1 MMARNVKAKK
11 IFALLGY
18 SSVGKDT
25 ILKQVLKDMDDVKP
39 IISTTTR
46 PMRKGET
53 EGIEYYFIDDTEF
66 FRRGTDFVEQRIY
79 HTKVKENGVEKD
91 ATWRYGIERIE
102 LEKDDYLIVIVDSVG
117 YKELKNYVGNNKIV
131 PIFISASQEELKA
144 RALAR
149 GDLEAEVDRRLKD
162 DYERFMDF
170 RVRTV
175 YHEVKNTNG
184 RLEEAIKEVENII
197 TKHINEVK
205 EIKCKTKRKK

>member
-1 MMARNVKAKK
+1 MSRNVRAKK

-18 SSVGKDT
+18 MGVGKDT
-25 ILKQVLKDMDDVKP
+25 ILKQVLKDMDDVRP

-53 EGIEYYFIDDTEF
+53 EGVEYYFIDDTEF

-79 HTKVKENGVEKD
+79 HTKVKENGVEKN
-91 ATWRYGIERIE
+91 ATWRYGIERME

-131 PIFISASQEELKA
+131 PIFISAPQEELKA

>member
-1 MMARNVKAKK
+1 MSRNVKAKK

-18 SSVGKDT
+18 MGVGKDT
-25 ILKQVLKDMDDVKP
+25 ILKQVLKDIDDVKP

-53 EGIEYYFIDDTEF
+53 EGVEYYFIDDTEF

-79 HTKVKENGVEKD
+79 HTKVKENGIEKD
-91 ATWRYGIERIE
+91 ATWRYGIERAE

-117 YKELKNYVGNNKIV
+117 YKELKNYVGNGKIV
-131 PIFISASQEELKA
+131 PIFISAPQEELRA

-149 GDLEAEVDRRLKD
+149 GDFEAEVDRRLKD

-184 RLEEAIKEVENII
+184 RLEEAIKEVEGII

>member
-1 MMARNVKAKK
+1 MSRNVKAKK

-18 SSVGKDT
+18 MGVGKDT

-53 EGIEYYFIDDTEF
+53 EGVEYYFIDDTEF

-91 ATWRYGIERIE
+91 ATWRYGIERAE

-131 PIFISASQEELKA
+131 PIFISAPQEELRT

-175 YHEVKNTNG
+175 YHEVKNGEG
-184 RLEEAIKEVENII
+184 RLEEAIKEVEGII

>member
-1 MMARNVKAKK
+1 MSRNVKAKK

-53 EGIEYYFIDDTEF
+53 EGVEYYFIDDTEF

-91 ATWRYGIERIE
+91 ATWRYGIERAE

-117 YKELKNYVGNNKIV
+117 YKELKNYVGNGRIV
-131 PIFISASQEELKA
+131 PIFISAPQEELRT

-175 YHEVKNTNG
+175 YHEVKNGEG

>member
-11 IFALLGY
+11 IFCLMGF

-25 ILKQVLKDMDDVKP
+25 ILKQVLKDMDNVKP

-53 EGIEYYFIDDTEF
+53 EGVEYYFIDDVEF

-79 HTKVKENGVEKD
+79 NTKVKENGVEKD
-91 ATWRYGIERIE
+91 ATWRYGIERME

-131 PIFISASQEELKA
+131 PIFISAPQEELKA

-162 DYERFMDF
+162 DYERFLPF
-170 RVRTV
+170 RIKTV
-175 YHEVKNTNG
+175 YHEVKNGEG
-184 RLEEAIKEVENII
+184 RLNEAVKEVESII
-197 TKHINEVK
+197 TKHINEVE

>member
-1 MMARNVKAKK
+1 MSRNVKAKK

-53 EGIEYYFIDDTEF
+53 EGVEYYFIDDVEF

-79 HTKVKENGVEKD
+79 HTKVKENGVEKN
-91 ATWRYGIERIE
+91 ATWRYGIERME

-131 PIFISASQEELKA
+131 PIFISAPQEELKA

-175 YHEVKNTNG
+175 YHEVKNGEG
-184 RLEEAIKEVENII
+184 RLEEAIKEVEGII

-205 EIKCKTKRKK
+205 EVKCKAKRKK

>member
-1 MMARNVKAKK
+1 MSRNVKAKK

-53 EGIEYYFIDDTEF
+53 EGVEYYFIDDTEF

-91 ATWRYGIERIE
+91 ATWRYGIERME

-131 PIFISASQEELKA
+131 PIFISAPQEELKA

-175 YHEVKNTNG
+175 YHEVKNING

>member
-1 MMARNVKAKK
+1 MSRNVKAKK

-25 ILKQVLKDMDDVKP
+25 ILKQVLKDIDDVKP

-53 EGIEYYFIDDTEF
+53 EGVEYYFIDDTEF

-79 HTKVKENGVEKD
+79 YTKVKENGVEKD
-91 ATWRYGIERIE
+91 ATWRYGIERME

-131 PIFISASQEELKA
+131 PIFISAPQEELKA

-175 YHEVKNTNG
+175 YHEVKNEEG
-184 RLEEAIKEVENII
+184 RLEEAIKEVEGII

-205 EIKCKTKRKK
+205 EVKCKAKRKK

>member
-1 MMARNVKAKK
+1 MSRNVKAKK

-18 SSVGKDT
+18 MGVGKDT

-53 EGIEYYFIDDTEF
+53 EGVEYYFIDDTEF

-79 HTKVKENGVEKD
+79 HTKVKENGIEKD
-91 ATWRYGIERIE
+91 ATWRYGIERME

-131 PIFISASQEELKA
+131 PIFISAPQEELKA

-175 YHEVKNTNG
+175 YHEVKNGEG
-184 RLEEAIKEVENII
+184 RLEEAIKEVEGII

>member
-1 MMARNVKAKK
+1 MSRNVKAKK

-18 SSVGKDT
+18 MGVGKDT

-53 EGIEYYFIDDTEF
+53 EGVEYYFIDDVEF

-79 HTKVKENGVEKD
+79 NTKVKENGVEKN
-91 ATWRYGIERIE
+91 ATWRYGIERME

-117 YKELKNYVGNNKIV
+117 YKELKNYVGNGKIV
-131 PIFISASQEELKA
+131 PIFISAPQEELKA

-149 GDLEAEVDRRLKD
+149 GDLEAEIDRRLKD

-175 YHEVKNTNG
+175 YHEVKNGEG

-205 EIKCKTKRKK
+205 EIKCKTRRKK

>member
-1 MMARNVKAKK
+1 MSRNVKAKK

-18 SSVGKDT
+18 MGVGKDT

-53 EGIEYYFIDDTEF
+53 EGVEYYFIDDTEF

-91 ATWRYGIERIE
+91 ATWRYGIERAE

-131 PIFISASQEELKA
+131 PIFISAPQEELKA

-175 YHEVKNTNG
+175 YHEVKNGEG

-205 EIKCKTKRKK
+205 EIKCKTRRKK

>member
-1 MMARNVKAKK
+1 MSRNVRAKK

-18 SSVGKDT
+18 MGVGKDT

-53 EGIEYYFIDDTEF
+53 EGVEYYFIDDTEF

-91 ATWRYGIERIE
+91 ATWRYGIERAE

-117 YKELKNYVGNNKIV
+117 YKELKDYVGNGRIV
-131 PIFISASQEELKA
+131 PIFISAPQEELKA

-205 EIKCKTKRKK
+205 EIKCKTRRKK

>member
-1 MMARNVKAKK
+1 MSRNVKAKK

-53 EGIEYYFIDDTEF
+53 EGVEYYFIDDTEF

-91 ATWRYGIERIE
+91 ATWRYGIERME

-131 PIFISASQEELKA
+131 PIFISAPQEELKA

-184 RLEEAIKEVENII
+184 RLEEAIKEVEGII

-205 EIKCKTKRKK
+205 EVKCKAKRKK

>member
-1 MMARNVKAKK
+1 MSRNVKAKK

-18 SSVGKDT
+18 MGVGKDT

-53 EGIEYYFIDDTEF
+53 EGVEYYFIDDTEF

-79 HTKVKENGVEKD
+79 HTKVKENGVEKE
-91 ATWRYGIERIE
+91 ATWRYGIERAE

-131 PIFISASQEELKA
+131 PIFISAPQEELKA

-175 YHEVKNTNG
+175 YHEVKNGEG

>member
-1 MMARNVKAKK
+1 MSRNVKAKK

-53 EGIEYYFIDDTEF
+53 EGVEYYFIDDTEF

-91 ATWRYGIERIE
+91 ATWRYGIERME

-131 PIFISASQEELKA
+131 PIFISAPQEELRA

-175 YHEVKNTNG
+175 YHEVKNGEG
-184 RLEEAIKEVENII
+184 RLEEAIKEVEGII

>member
-1 MMARNVKAKK
+1 MSRNVKAKK

-53 EGIEYYFIDDTEF
+53 EGVEYYFIDDTEF

-79 HTKVKENGVEKD
+79 HTKVKENGIEKD
-91 ATWRYGIERIE
+91 ATWRYGIERVE

-117 YKELKNYVGNNKIV
+117 YKELKNYVGNTKIV
-131 PIFISASQEELKA
+131 PIFISAPQEELKA

>member
-1 MMARNVKAKK
+1 MSRNVKAKK

-18 SSVGKDT
+18 MGVGKDT

-53 EGIEYYFIDDTEF
+53 EGVEYYFIDDVEF

-79 HTKVKENGVEKD
+79 HTKVKENGVEKN

-131 PIFISASQEELKA
+131 PIFISAPQEELKA

-162 DYERFMDF
+162 DYEGFMDF

-175 YHEVKNTNG
+175 YHEVKNGEG
-184 RLEEAIKEVENII
+184 RLEEAIKEVEGII

-205 EIKCKTKRKK
+205 EIKCKMKGKK

>member
-1 MMARNVKAKK
+1 MRNVKAKK
-11 IFALLGY
+11 IFCLMGF
-18 SSVGKDT
+18 SSSGKDT
-25 ILKQVLKDMDDVKP
+25 ILKQVLKDIDDVKP

-53 EGIEYYFIDDTEF
+53 EGVEYYFIDDKTFMEK
-66 FRRGTDFVEQRIY
+66 GSDFVEQRIY

-91 ATWRYGIERIE
+91 ATWRYGIERME

-131 PIFISASQEELKA
+131 PIFISAPQEELKA

-175 YHEVKNTNG
+175 YNEVKNTNG

>member
-1 MMARNVKAKK
+1 MSRNVRAKK

-53 EGIEYYFIDDTEF
+53 EGVEYYFIDDTEF

-91 ATWRYGIERIE
+91 ATWRYGIERAE

-117 YKELKNYVGNNKIV
+117 YKELKNYVGNGKIV
-131 PIFISASQEELKA
+131 PIFISAPQEELKA

-184 RLEEAIKEVENII
+184 RLEEAIKEVEGII

-205 EIKCKTKRKK
+205 EVKCKAKRKK

>member
-1 MMARNVKAKK
+1 
-11 IFALLGY
+11 
-18 SSVGKDT
+18 
-25 ILKQVLKDMDDVKP
+25 MDDVKP

-53 EGIEYYFIDDTEF
+53 EGVEYYFIDDTEF

-91 ATWRYGIERIE
+91 ATWRYGIERAE

-117 YKELKNYVGNNKIV
+117 YKELKNYVGNGKIV
-131 PIFISASQEELKA
+131 PIFISAPQEELKA

>member
-1 MMARNVKAKK
+1 MSRNVKAKK

-18 SSVGKDT
+18 MGVGKDT

-53 EGIEYYFIDDTEF
+53 EGVEYYFIDDTEF

-79 HTKVKENGVEKD
+79 HTKVKENGVEKE
-91 ATWRYGIERIE
+91 ATWRYGIERAE

-131 PIFISASQEELKA
+131 PIFISAPQEELKA

>member
-1 MMARNVKAKK
+1 MSRNVKAKK

-18 SSVGKDT
+18 MGVGKDT

-46 PMRKGET
+46 PMRKGEI
-53 EGIEYYFIDDTEF
+53 EGVEYYFIDDTEF

-79 HTKVKENGVEKD
+79 HTKVKENGIEKN
-91 ATWRYGIERIE
+91 ATWRYGIERAE

-117 YKELKNYVGNNKIV
+117 YKELKNYVGNGRIV
-131 PIFISASQEELKA
+131 PIFISAPQEELKA

-205 EIKCKTKRKK
+205 EIKCKTRRKK

>member
-1 MMARNVKAKK
+1 MSRNVKAKK

-18 SSVGKDT
+18 MGVGKDT
-25 ILKQVLKDMDDVKP
+25 ILKQVLKDIDDVKP

-53 EGIEYYFIDDTEF
+53 EGVEYYFIDDTEF

-91 ATWRYGIERIE
+91 ATWRYGIERAE

-117 YKELKNYVGNNKIV
+117 YKELKNYVGNGKIV
-131 PIFISASQEELKA
+131 PIFISAPQEELKA

>member
-1 MMARNVKAKK
+1 MSRNVKAKK

-25 ILKQVLKDMDDVKP
+25 ILKQVLKDMNDVKP

-53 EGIEYYFIDDTEF
+53 EGVEYYFIDDTEF

-79 HTKVKENGVEKD
+79 HTKIKENGVEKD
-91 ATWRYGIERIE
+91 ATWRYGIERME

-131 PIFISASQEELKA
+131 PIFISAPQEELKA

-175 YHEVKNTNG
+175 YHEVKNGEG

-205 EIKCKTKRKK
+205 EIKCKMKRKK

>member
-1 MMARNVKAKK
+1 MSRNVKAKK

-18 SSVGKDT
+18 MGVGKDT
-25 ILKQVLKDMDDVKP
+25 ILKQVLKDIDDVKP

-53 EGIEYYFIDDTEF
+53 EGVEYYFIDDVEF

-79 HTKVKENGVEKD
+79 HTKVKENGVEKE
-91 ATWRYGIERIE
+91 ATWRYGIERAE

-117 YKELKNYVGNNKIV
+117 YKELKNYVGNGKIV
-131 PIFISASQEELKA
+131 PIFISAPQEELKA

-175 YHEVKNTNG
+175 YHEVKNGEG

>member
-1 MMARNVKAKK
+1 MSRNVKAKK

-53 EGIEYYFIDDTEF
+53 EGVEYYFIDDTEF

-91 ATWRYGIERIE
+91 ATWRYGIERME

-131 PIFISASQEELKA
+131 PIFISAPQEELKA

-205 EIKCKTKRKK
+205 EIKCRTKRKK

>member
-1 MMARNVKAKK
+1 MSRNVKAKK

-53 EGIEYYFIDDTEF
+53 EGVEYYFIDDTEF

-79 HTKVKENGVEKD
+79 HTKVKENGVEKN
-91 ATWRYGIERIE
+91 ATWRYGIERME

-131 PIFISASQEELKA
+131 PIFISAPQEELKA

>member
-1 MMARNVKAKK
+1 MSRNVKAKK

-18 SSVGKDT
+18 MGVGKDT

-53 EGIEYYFIDDTEF
+53 EGVEYYFIDDTDF

-91 ATWRYGIERIE
+91 ATWRYGIERME

-131 PIFISASQEELKA
+131 PIFISAPQEELKA

-175 YHEVKNTNG
+175 YHEVKNGEG

-205 EIKCKTKRKK
+205 EIKCKMKRKK

>member
-1 MMARNVKAKK
+1 MSRNVKAKK

-18 SSVGKDT
+18 MGVGKDT
-25 ILKQVLKDMDDVKP
+25 ILKQVLKDIDDVKP

-53 EGIEYYFIDDTEF
+53 EGVEYYFIDDTEF

-91 ATWRYGIERIE
+91 ATWRYGIERAE

-117 YKELKNYVGNNKIV
+117 YKELKNYVGNGKIV
-131 PIFISASQEELKA
+131 PIFISAPQEELKA

-149 GDLEAEVDRRLKD
+149 GDLEAEIDRRLKD

-175 YHEVKNTNG
+175 YHEVKNGEG

-205 EIKCKTKRKK
+205 EIKCKTRRKK

>member
-1 MMARNVKAKK
+1 MSRNVKAKK

-53 EGIEYYFIDDTEF
+53 EGVEYYFIDDTEF

-91 ATWRYGIERIE
+91 ATWRYGIERAE

-131 PIFISASQEELKA
+131 PIFISAPQEELKA

-175 YHEVKNTNG
+175 YHEVKNGEG

>member
-1 MMARNVKAKK
+1 MSRNVKAKK

-18 SSVGKDT
+18 MGVGKDT

-46 PMRKGET
+46 PMRKGEI
-53 EGIEYYFIDDTEF
+53 EGVEYYFIDDTEF

-91 ATWRYGIERIE
+91 ATWRYGIERME

-131 PIFISASQEELKA
+131 PIFISAPQEELKA

>member
-1 MMARNVKAKK
+1 MSRNVKAKK

-53 EGIEYYFIDDTEF
+53 EGVEYYFIDDTEF

-79 HTKVKENGVEKD
+79 HTKVKENGVEKE
-91 ATWRYGIERIE
+91 ATWRYGIERAE

-117 YKELKNYVGNNKIV
+117 YKELKNYVGNGRIV
-131 PIFISASQEELKA
+131 PIFISAPQEELKA

-175 YHEVKNTNG
+175 YHEVKNGEG

-205 EIKCKTKRKK
+205 EIKCKMKRKK

>member
-1 MMARNVKAKK
+1 MSRNVKAKK

-18 SSVGKDT
+18 MGVGKDT

-46 PMRKGET
+46 PIRKGET
-53 EGIEYYFIDDTEF
+53 EGVEYYFIDDTEF

-79 HTKVKENGVEKD
+79 HTKVKENGIEKE
-91 ATWRYGIERIE
+91 ATWRYGIERAE

-131 PIFISASQEELKA
+131 PIFISAPQEELKA

>member
-1 MMARNVKAKK
+1 MSRNVKAKK

-18 SSVGKDT
+18 MGVGKDT

-53 EGIEYYFIDDTEF
+53 EGVEYYFIDDTEF

-79 HTKVKENGVEKD
+79 HTKVKENGVEKE
-91 ATWRYGIERIE
+91 ATWRYGIERAE

-131 PIFISASQEELKA
+131 PIFISAPQEELKA

-175 YHEVKNTNG
+175 YHEVKNGEG
-184 RLEEAIKEVENII
+184 RLEEAIKEVEGII

-205 EIKCKTKRKK
+205 EVKCKAKRKK

>member
-1 MMARNVKAKK
+1 MSRNVKAKK

-53 EGIEYYFIDDTEF
+53 EGVEYYFIDDTEF

-91 ATWRYGIERIE
+91 ATWRYGIERAE

-117 YKELKNYVGNNKIV
+117 YKELKNYVGNGKIV
-131 PIFISASQEELKA
+131 PIFISAPQEELKA

-175 YHEVKNTNG
+175 YHEVKNGEG
-184 RLEEAIKEVENII
+184 RLEEAIKEVEGII

>member
-1 MMARNVKAKK
+1 MSRNVKAKK

-18 SSVGKDT
+18 MGVGKDT

-53 EGIEYYFIDDTEF
+53 EGVEYYFIDDTEF

-91 ATWRYGIERIE
+91 ATWRYGIERAE

-117 YKELKNYVGNNKIV
+117 YKELKNYVGNGKIV
-131 PIFISASQEELKA
+131 PIFISAPQEELKA

-175 YHEVKNTNG
+175 YHEVKNGEG

-205 EIKCKTKRKK
+205 EIKCKMKRKK

>member
-1 MMARNVKAKK
+1 MSRNVKAKK

-18 SSVGKDT
+18 MGVGKDT

-53 EGIEYYFIDDTEF
+53 EGVEYYFIDDTEF

-91 ATWRYGIERIE
+91 ATWRYGIERME

-131 PIFISASQEELKA
+131 PIFISAPQEELKA

-175 YHEVKNTNG
+175 YHEVKNGEG

>member
-1 MMARNVKAKK
+1 MSRITRVKKL
-11 IFALLGY
+11 FCLLGY

-53 EGIEYYFIDDTEF
+53 EGVEYYFIDDTEF

-91 ATWRYGIERIE
+91 ATWRYGIERAE

-131 PIFISASQEELKA
+131 PIFISAPQEELKA

-175 YHEVKNTNG
+175 YHEVKNGEG

>member
-1 MMARNVKAKK
+1 MSRNVKAKK

-39 IISTTTR
+39 IISKTTR

-53 EGIEYYFIDDTEF
+53 GGVEYYFIDDTEF

-91 ATWRYGIERIE
+91 ATWRYGIERME

-131 PIFISASQEELKA
+131 PIFISAPQEELKA

-175 YHEVKNTNG
+175 YHEVKNGEG
-184 RLEEAIKEVENII
+184 RLEEAIKEVEGII